1 MALTSAGSGL
11 RRFESVPHL
20 LEELDP
26 SYPVFCIWPEVLR
39 ERARQFVE
47 GFAGR
52 TLYAVKCNDHPVIMK
67 TLYEAGITAF
77 DTASL
82 PEIAMTRELFPDA
95 DCYFNHP
102 VKGRAALEAA
112 AREYGMRDYVVD
124 HVSELTKIHETIPHL
139 LDKPPVIEVRLATSG
154 DTALFNLSEKFGC
167 SPVEAVDLLRQAVDL
182 GFEVA
187 LCFHVGSQC
196 TSPNAYAEAIKM
208 AASVRDAAGVT
219 LNYLDIGGGFPA
231 AYEEEVSPLEEFFA
245 VIEQARKT
253 YGFDCPLL
261 AEPGRALV
269 ADACSVVTQVNLRKG
284 SAVYLNEG
292 FYGTLAEIKLGQLRV
307 PSDVYPRGRTHRNV
321 EETFSLFG
329 PTCDCLDGVDLP
341 FQFPAD
347 IEEGDWIAFHRMG
360 AYSLTLATGFNGFR
374 TDMIVEMAGW
384 PEWIPR
390 HT

>member
-1 MALTSAGSGL
+1 MSLINAGSGL
-11 RRFESVPHL
+11 RRFQSVSHL

-26 SYPVFCIWPEVLR
+26 SYPIFCIWPEVLR
-39 ERARQFVE
+39 ERVRQFLE
-47 GFAGR
+47 GFGGR
-52 TLYAVKCNDHPVIMK
+52 TLYAVKCNNHPAIMK
-67 TLYEAGITAF
+67 TLYDAGIHAF

-82 PEIAMTRELFPDA
+82 PEIAMTRELFPGV

-112 AREYGMRDYVVD
+112 ARVYGVRDYVVD
-124 HVSELTKIHETIPHL
+124 HVSELKKIHETIVPL
-139 LDKPPVIEVRLATSG
+139 LDKPAVIEVRLTTSG
-154 DTALFNLSEKFGC
+154 DAALFNLSEKFGC
-167 SPVEAVDLLRQAVDL
+167 SAVDAVDLLRQAKGL

-196 TSPNAYAEAIKM
+196 TSPNAYAEAMKV

-231 AYEEEVSPLEEFFA
+231 AYEQDVPPLEEYFA
-245 VIEQARKT
+245 VIEHARKA

-307 PSDVYPRGRTHRNV
+307 PSDVYPRGRTHGN
-321 EETFSLFG
+321 EQETFSLFG
-329 PTCDCLDGVDLP
+329 PTCDCIDGVDLP

-374 TDMIVEMAGW
+374 TDLVVEMAGW
-384 PEWIPR
+384 PEWIPH